1 MNDINYIVKYLS
13 MLRDDSISIN
23 NLTNE
28 FCIQICKDLGI
39 TRTDELENIINT
51 LLTSYKSGEIDE
63 NAIIKS
69 FENMLNT
76 SDIAQNSVSNNSYV
90 NKNISNANNVN
101 TTLPETNEND
111 VTNIAENNS
120 FDNSNINGS
129 ISSVSATINKI
140 DSNNDNSKESIGEKI
155 IANTQEFR
163 SNQNTNNFDE
173 AVYDIDTDIIGE
185 IVNQCSL
192 AANGISDASI
202 SVPGLMAKYAS
213 GVVSAAV
220 TGVNSMVSSL
230 NGFKGV
236 LLGVIAIAGEGDIAY
251 NSNGKS
257 WNDNKED
264 VLSNKGPLVLAG
276 DDFFESMGYKK
287 DASGNV
293 KIGDYE
299 YNPSTK
305 MLYYG
310 DTSVQVEFYIPTSVI
325 ETGSDGKIT
334 SVNKESLTKK
344 NTVTMLAPHNSGG
357 MSSRDYFGE
366 YKANS
371 VIITPI
377 KDGDD
382 YGKSYIDLKMEDK
395 VVETTKFAK
404 AFTEQKD
411 GCKNYIAGVS
421 SGGYSAFNIGASNVY
436 DGTVSINSS
445 IQLPK
450 QEHGISEEGLQSYA
464 ESGKPVLCIESASD
478 TNDNPKK
485 VQDALKKIDENYPEV
500 NARWTTNRSTKVN
513 TNSDRFLGYDTWCG
527 IATNYGKG
535 TSTEKGVGTI
545 AGEYYGHGAYDGMA
559 YDVVNLGILDGNE
572 YNNGLTFD
580 WDTLTS
586 LEPTEFYK
594 DVKLN

>member
-1 MNDINYIVKYLS
+1 MMENDS
-13 MLRDDSISIN
+13 
-23 NLTNE
+23 
-28 FCIQICKDLGI
+28 
-39 TRTDELENIINT
+39 NII
-51 LLTSYKSGEIDE
+51 
-63 NAIIKS
+63 
-69 FENMLNT
+69 
-76 SDIAQNSVSNNSYV
+76 
-90 NKNISNANNVN
+90 
-101 TTLPETNEND
+101 
-111 VTNIAENNS
+111 
-120 FDNSNINGS
+120 
-129 ISSVSATINKI
+129 
-140 DSNNDNSKESIGEKI
+140 
-155 IANTQEFR
+155 
-163 SNQNTNNFDE
+163 
-173 AVYDIDTDIIGE
+173 YDIDTDFIDS
-185 IVNQCSL
+185 VTSRCS
-192 AANGISDASI
+192 AIASGVEDATI
-202 SVPGLMAKYAS
+202 SVPGLVVKYAS
-213 GVVSAAV
+213 GVLASAEGIKDASSYLGQFKSILLEAV
-220 TGVNSMVSSL
+220 
-230 NGFKGV
+230 
-236 LLGVIAIAGEGDIAY
+236 AGAKECDTEY
-251 NSNGKS
+251 NFDEIGWDEIKNYIKE
-257 WNDNKED
+257 DELED
-264 VLSNKGPLVLAG
+264 VLANKGPLILAG
-276 DDFFESMGYKK
+276 EDFFECIGYSIG
-287 DASGNV
+287 ASGNV
-293 KIGDYE
+293 EIGNYK

-310 DTSVQVEFYIPTSVI
+310 DTSVQVEFYIPTSVMK
-325 ETGSDGKIT
+325 TDSDGKLL
-334 SVNKESLTKK
+334 SVDKESLSKK

-377 KDGDD
+377 KDGND

-464 ESGKPVLCIESASD
+464 ESGKPVLCIESAAD

-545 AGEYYGHGAYDGMA
+545 AGEYYGHGAYDGIA
-559 YDVVNLGILDGNE
+559 YDVVNLGILDGNK
-572 YNNGLTFD
+572 YNNGKTFD